1 MMNNQSDNC
10 SEWGDDVETLLLN
23 ISKNSVVLSK
33 EHKKRFFY
41 LQRLLRYFKIPSIL
55 LSSVNAVF
63 SVSLSTFITQDRV
76 SLLCSFISLI
86 TTIITSTEMYLGI
99 EKSMII
105 ELDSSKQYHLLSVE
119 IVKVLSLSRCNRNI
133 DSISF
138 LDKCVS
144 EYSKLF
150 EASCLIEKSLKD
162 SLLSITKDPL
172 DFQPSSDELDLE
184 TPDLKLDNLN

>member
-1 MMNNQSDNC
+1 
-10 SEWGDDVETLLLN
+10 
-23 ISKNSVVLSK
+23 
-33 EHKKRFFY
+33 
-41 LQRLLRYFKIPSIL
+41 
-55 LSSVNAVF
+55 
-63 SVSLSTFITQDRV
+63 
-76 SLLCSFISLI
+76 
-86 TTIITSTEMYLGI
+86 MYLGI

-150 EASCLIEKSLKD
+150 EASCLIERSLKD

-172 DFQPSSDELDLE
+172 DFQPSSDELDIE
-184 TPDLKLDNLN
+184 TPDIKLDNLN

>member
-1 MMNNQSDNC
+1 MNNQSDNC

-119 IVKVLSLSRCNRNI
+119 IIKVLSLSRCNRNI

>member
-1 MMNNQSDNC
+1 MNNQSDNC

>member
-1 MMNNQSDNC
+1 MNNQSDNC

-150 EASCLIEKSLKD
+150 EASCLIERSLKD

-172 DFQPSSDELDLE
+172 DFQPSSDELDIE
-184 TPDLKLDNLN
+184 TPDIKLDNLN